1 MVGPL
6 NLGGTLTQKDVSP
19 LWKHIDTH
27 CNMYCDLNL
36 NELLYH
42 GCFEYVDKR
51 VTIVLYSSTLNKCD
65 GENYFDLWKHQNDSL
80 D

>member
-42 GCFEYVDKR
+42 GCFEHVDKR
-51 VTIVLYSSTLNKCD
+51 VTIVLNFSQLNSI
-65 GENYFDLWKHQNDSL
+65 LQL
-80 D
+80 